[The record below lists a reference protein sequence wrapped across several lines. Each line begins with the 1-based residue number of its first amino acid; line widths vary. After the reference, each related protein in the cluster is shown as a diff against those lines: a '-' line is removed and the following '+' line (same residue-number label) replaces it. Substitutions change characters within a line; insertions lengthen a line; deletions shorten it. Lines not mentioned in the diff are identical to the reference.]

1 MKCSKRTRICLIG
14 ALVAL
19 SLAGCGG
26 KGNSDGDEVEILEEA
41 KTMPDEVALYYSSV
55 AQYLGDVEYHFQQY
69 QIDHSPE
76 MLVTVVEEANALAF
90 EFEDYQ
96 LSQENIATCR
106 KLKLKTD
113 STKAAI
119 LSALEQDV
127 RNVRKPLVA
136 LDDYLL
142 TEISELPLFLQKGT
156 MIHINFECQ
165 GTLTVK
171 LFNADSRSL
180 VKTYAGKK
188 SVADSIA
195 ITNSAIYVIE
205 LTPKGNTYIDMTV
218 DQSHVALEQLTTTRT
233 VETETVEAT
242 ASDFR
247 VTKVNGI
254 QMQPVFEEPRKITL
268 RSQGKAFFSGSSR
281 SVVTI
286 AIPKGAVDLLYSLR
300 ISTNE
305 GDRSSDGQFCNDMS
319 ESYRK
324 VKFLGLP
331 IYESQGSKTSLI
343 RELLNDN
350 VPPREEEAYCNMY
363 VFTSQDQAKKFQDG
377 TPAAELKYNVDLS
390 TFGTQSCNGRI
401 PVKGESTLYLG
412 FENERFRYSNYLW
425 LEVISSVPHT
435 EYYHNK
441 YTLAE

>member
-1 MKCSKRTRICLIG
+1 MKYNIRKRICIVV
-14 ALVAL
+14 AFMAL
-19 SLAGCGG
+19 SLAGCGSR
-26 KGNSDGDEVEILEEA
+26 GNSDGGDVEILEEA
-41 KTMPDEVALYYSSV
+41 KTMPEEVALLYSSV

-76 MLVTVVEEANALAF
+76 MLATVVEEVNALSF

-119 LSALEQDV
+119 LAALEQDV
-127 RNVRKPLVA
+127 RNVRKPLVE
-136 LDDYLL
+136 LEDYLL
-142 TEISELPLFLQKGT
+142 TEIRELPLFLQKGT

-165 GTLTVK
+165 GTMTVK

-180 VKTYAGKK
+180 VKAYVGKK
-188 SVADSIA
+188 SFSDSIA

-205 LTPKGNTYIDMTV
+205 LAPKGNTYINMTA
-218 DQSHVALEQLTTTRT
+218 DQSHITLEQLTTTRT
-233 VETETVEAT
+233 IETETVEAN

-254 QMQPVFEEPRKITL
+254 QMQPVFEEPKKITL

-281 SVVTI
+281 SVVTVNV
-286 AIPKGAVDLLYSLR
+286 PKGAVDLLYSLR

-305 GDRSSDGQFCNDMS
+305 GDQASDGQFCKEMS
-319 ESYRK
+319 ETYRK

-331 IYESQGSKTSLI
+331 VYESQGNKSSLI

-350 VPPREEEAYCNMY
+350 MPPREEEAYCNMY

-390 TFGTQSCNGRI
+390 AFGTQSCNGRI
-401 PVKGESTLYLG
+401 PVKGKSTIYLG
-412 FENERFRYSNYLW
+412 FENERFRFSNYLW

-435 EYYHNK
+435 EYYQNK
-441 YTLAE
+441 YTLSN